1 MYFKLKPTWPISVAL
16 ATLMATVAT
25 PTLANESNIASSEAV
40 NMPLPDTE
48 MDKITVY
55 GKHNQLILTSGTAT
69 KSNMSLMQ
77 TPAAVVVVDK
87 MMLDDQAVSTLQD
100 SLRNVSGLTQAGN
113 NYGIGDNLSIRG
125 LDVNYTLDG
134 IYAGAN
140 LGNNYNPTRSMTNIE
155 SVEVLKGPATGLYGM
170 GSAGGVIN
178 LIEKK
183 PEYEESYQIRAIVG
197 QWGNY
202 GVMLDA
208 TSALTDNTAY
218 RVVANYE
225 TEDGYRGLSTER
237 TELYAALSQRI
248 SNKNEVL
255 ISAAY
260 IDDSVQIDS
269 VGYPVRILSLDDLLV
284 ATGSL
289 TATDLPNDTDADG
302 DGTFGVQLTDEQRQQ
317 LAESIVATDGLEPY
331 DLGEQG
337 LISPLSKPNDG
348 KELRIKVRQDIDL
361 GDNLLLTHQ
370 LLYRDYSSEF
380 TRQTGAFNY
389 VYWNRRGEI
398 NANPRAP
405 LEVDGVLYPFA
416 ARRQEY
422 RQQIAEEQTWQYFLD
437 LSSSWSSDNIS
448 GEHLVSVNYETRDAL
463 VQSSSIYDADGGGSL
478 PYILDIRSPNWP
490 TGNFDDYSPSLRSH
504 YKKSVNALGI
514 SGQEVIYY
522 SDLTARV
529 GLAYTTIEQDYQH
542 LGSDRRPGLGEALD
556 TDDSGVTFNAGLNY
570 RVSEQVATFLNY
582 SKGTTAYSILGSLS
596 SDGDDRPNSES
607 LSVDLGVRF
616 TAFDEDLLGAFVVF
630 ETSRTNLRYGN
641 ETFNDNP
648 GDAEFNVDVAQYF
661 YDAEDRSRGAE
672 FDLNLALNEQ
682 WTMNFNASYQD
693 AISIEGDDFSGQTKG
708 VPLKYARL
716 WGSYEQKFDVLAAP
730 VQFSLGFAYEDER
743 TVNSSSFGLPYA
755 VLPSYTVWDGA
766 ISYTVKDWSIQL
778 NLRNLT
784 NETYYSRAMFL
795 GGLPAQSRNAK
806 LTASYNF

>member
-1 MYFKLKPTWPISVAL
+1 MYFKFKLTWPISLAL
-16 ATLMATVAT
+16 ATLMATVAI
-25 PTLANESNIASSEAV
+25 PTLASESNIASSEAV

-69 KSNMSLMQ
+69 KSNISLMQ

-87 MMLDDQAVSTLQD
+87 LLLDDQAVSTLQD

-208 TSALTDNTAY
+208 TSALTDNAAY

-225 TEDGYRGLSTER
+225 TKDGYRGLSTER
-237 TELYAALSQRI
+237 TELYASLSQRI

-269 VGYPVRILSLDDLLV
+269 VGYPVRILSLDDLSV
-284 ATGSL
+284 ATGNI

-317 LAESIVATDGLEPY
+317 LAGSIVATDGLEPY
-331 DLGEQG
+331 DLGNQG

-361 GDNLLLTHQ
+361 GDDLLLTQQ
-370 LLYRDYSSEF
+370 LLYRDYSSDF

-405 LEVDGVLYPFA
+405 LEVDGLLYPFA

-422 RQQIAEEQTWQYFLD
+422 RQQIAEEKTWQYFVD

-463 VQSSSIYDADGGGSL
+463 VQSSSVYDADGGGSL

-490 TGNFDDYSPSLRSH
+490 TGNFDDYNPSLRSH

-522 SDLTARV
+522 GDLTARV

-556 TDDSGVTFNAGLNY
+556 TDDSGVTYNAGLNY

-616 TAFDEDLLGAFVVF
+616 TAFEEDLLGAFVVF

-641 ETFNDNP
+641 EMFNDNP

-693 AISIEGDDFSGQTKG
+693 AMSIEGDDFSGQTKG
-708 VPLKYARL
+708 VPLKYVRL
-716 WGSYEQKFDVLAAP
+716 WGTYEQNFDALSAP
-730 VQFSLGFAYEDER
+730 IQFSLGFAYEDER

-766 ISYTVKDWSIQL
+766 ISYTVKDWKIQL

-795 GGLPAQSRNAK
+795 GGLPAESRNAK

>member
-55 GKHNQLILTSGTAT
+55 GKHNQLILASGTAT

-317 LAESIVATDGLEPY
+317 LAESIVAADGLEPY

-361 GDNLLLTHQ
+361 GDDLLLTHQ
-370 LLYRDYSSEF
+370 LLYRDYSSDF

>member
-1 MYFKLKPTWPISVAL
+1 MYFKFKPTWPISVAL
-16 ATLMATVAT
+16 STLMASVAI
-25 PTLANESNIASSEAV
+25 PTLANESNIALSEPV
-40 NMPLPDTE
+40 NKTLPDTE

-69 KSNMSLMQ
+69 KSNISLMQ

-87 MMLDDQAVSTLQD
+87 LLLDDQAVSTLQD

-208 TSALTDNTAY
+208 TSALTDNAAY

-225 TEDGYRGLSTER
+225 TKDGYRGLSTER
-237 TELYAALSQRI
+237 TELYASLSQRI

-269 VGYPVRILSLDDLLV
+269 VGYPVRILSLDDLSV
-284 ATGSL
+284 ATGNI

-317 LAESIVATDGLEPY
+317 LAGSIVATDGLEPY
-331 DLGEQG
+331 DLGNQG

-361 GDNLLLTHQ
+361 GDDLLLTQQ
-370 LLYRDYSSEF
+370 LLYRDYSSDF

-405 LEVDGVLYPFA
+405 LEVDGLLYPFA

-422 RQQIAEEQTWQYFLD
+422 RQQIAEEKTWQYFVD

-463 VQSSSIYDADGGGSL
+463 VQSSSVYDADGGGSL

-490 TGNFDDYSPSLRSH
+490 TGNFDDYNPSLRSH

-522 SDLTARV
+522 GDLTARV

-556 TDDSGVTFNAGLNY
+556 TDDSGVTYNAGLNY

-616 TAFDEDLLGAFVVF
+616 TAFEEDLLGAFVVF

-641 ETFNDNP
+641 EMFNDNP

-693 AISIEGDDFSGQTKG
+693 AMSIEGDDFSGQTKG
-708 VPLKYARL
+708 VPLKYVRL
-716 WGSYEQKFDVLAAP
+716 WGTYEQNFDALAAP
-730 VQFSLGFAYEDER
+730 IQFSLGFAYEDER

-766 ISYTVKDWSIQL
+766 ISYTVKDWKIQL

-795 GGLPAQSRNAK
+795 GGLPAESRNAK

>member
-317 LAESIVATDGLEPY
+317 LAESIVAADGLEPY

>member
-1 MYFKLKPTWPISVAL
+1 MYFKFKLTWPISLAL
-16 ATLMATVAT
+16 ATLMATVAI
-25 PTLANESNIASSEAV
+25 PTLASESNIASSEAV

-69 KSNMSLMQ
+69 KSNISLMQ

-87 MMLDDQAVSTLQD
+87 LLLDDQAVSTLQD

-208 TSALTDNTAY
+208 TSALTDNAAY

-225 TEDGYRGLSTER
+225 TKDGYRGLSTER
-237 TELYAALSQRI
+237 TELYASLSQRI

-269 VGYPVRILSLDDLLV
+269 VGYPVRILSLDDLSV
-284 ATGSL
+284 ATGNI

-317 LAESIVATDGLEPY
+317 LAGSIVATDGLEPY
-331 DLGEQG
+331 DLGNQG

-361 GDNLLLTHQ
+361 GDDLLLTQQ
-370 LLYRDYSSEF
+370 LLYRDYSSDF

-405 LEVDGVLYPFA
+405 LEVDGLLYPFA

-422 RQQIAEEQTWQYFLD
+422 RQQIAEEKTWQYFVD

-463 VQSSSIYDADGGGSL
+463 VQSSSVYDADGGGSL

-490 TGNFDDYSPSLRSH
+490 TGNFDDYNPSLRSH

-522 SDLTARV
+522 GDLTARV

-556 TDDSGVTFNAGLNY
+556 TDDSGVTYNAGLNY

-616 TAFDEDLLGAFVVF
+616 TAFEEDLLGAFVVF

-641 ETFNDNP
+641 EMFNDNP

-693 AISIEGDDFSGQTKG
+693 AMSIEGDDFSGQTKG
-708 VPLKYARL
+708 VPLKYVRL
-716 WGSYEQKFDVLAAP
+716 WGTYEQNFDALAAP
-730 VQFSLGFAYEDER
+730 IQFSLGFAYEDER

-766 ISYTVKDWSIQL
+766 ISYTVKDWKIQL

-795 GGLPAQSRNAK
+795 GGLPAESRNAK